1 MAKRK
6 FSMAELFNGRVHVLT
21 KGADFKDSDKFRKSL
36 YRNWAR
42 LRTHA
47 RKRLKTRFDGKLLT
61 IQIIPR
67 MSKSTCRVCG
77 RKFIPTIKN
86 RCYCGP
92 ACAKRRPKWAKP
104 GKTALA
110 VVKLWNSGLAQ
121 TSIHYELGVSRQRVA
136 QLLRR
141 HSDELNVPIKDR
153 REPVA
158 RTIRYCAVCGKELDP
173 AISSRKYCSKTC
185 RRKAVIARGAPWSR
199 VASVKLKCEA
209 CGRRFTR
216 SHYLQKISEIGGSQ
230 HVYCSKDCYW
240 TRKRRRKR

>member
-1 MAKRK
+1 MAD
-6 FSMAELFNGRVHVLT
+6 LFNGRVHVLK
-21 KGADFKDSDKFRKSL
+21 KGAHFDDADKMRKAL

-77 RKFIPTIKN
+77 KKFVPTIKN
-86 RCYCGP
+86 RCYCSK
-92 ACAKRRPKWAKP
+92 ACIKRRPEWAKP
-104 GKTALA
+104 GVTALK

-121 TSIHYELGVSRQRVA
+121 TSIARHVDVSRQRVA

-153 REPVA
+153 REPVP
-158 RTIRYCAVCGKELDP
+158 RMIRYCSVCGKELDS
-173 AISSRKYCSKTC
+173 AVSSRKYCSKAC
-185 RRKAVIARGAPWSR
+185 RRKAVIARAAPWSR
-199 VASVKLKCEA
+199 VATVKLKCEA

-240 TRKRRRKR
+240 TRRRRRRKR